1 MTQASTP
8 TVVLLSQG
16 DELLTGQTV
25 DTNAAW
31 LAERLTELGFKV
43 LYGVTAPDETGAI
56 KRAVAAAF
64 AAGDVLICTGGLGPT
79 SDDLTTECVADVAR
93 VQLALHQESL
103 DRIVALYAHWGREMP
118 QANVK
123 QAMIPVGARVLQND
137 WGTAPGFELVHTD
150 GDHACVGF
158 FLPGVPREM
167 RQFWTHHL
175 RPALV
180 DRFERPHVRRVILRC
195 MGIAESSLEERM
207 RPFAD
212 EPGLTVSFRTKLP
225 ENQVKLIFD
234 AGVDEARAD
243 ALAARAK
250 AVIGSSCFGEDTG
263 PIAEVIG
270 QALAARGETVA
281 TAESCTGGQIS
292 AQITDVSGASRYY
305 LEGSCVYSNAAK
317 VRTCGVEQAA
327 LDTHGAVSEVV
338 ARQLAEG
345 IRDRA
350 GATYGLATTGIAGP
364 GGGSPEKP
372 VGTVHIALATP
383 EGTVHRHLK
392 LRGSRERITSMAAG
406 LTLDLLRRRL
416 ESGPEIDDATH

>member
-1 MTQASTP
+1 MTQPTTP
-8 TVVLLSQG
+8 TIVLLSQG

-56 KRAVAAAF
+56 ERALTAAF
-64 AAGDVLICTGGLGPT
+64 EAADALICTGGLGPT
-79 SDDLTTECVADVAR
+79 SDDLTTACVAR
-93 VQLALHQESL
+93 VAGVELALHQESL
-103 DRIVALYAHWGREMP
+103 DRIKALYAHWGREMP

-123 QAMIPVGARVLQND
+123 QAMLPVGARVLTND
-137 WGTAPGFELVHTD
+137 WGTAPGFEWLHS
-150 GDHACVGF
+150 GPGGACAGYFV
-158 FLPGVPREM
+158 PGVPREM
-167 RQFWTHHL
+167 RQFWEHYL

-180 DRFERPHVRRVILRC
+180 ARFERPPVRRVILRC

-207 RPFAD
+207 QPFAG
-212 EPGLTVSFRTKLP
+212 EPGLTISFRTKLP

-234 AGVDEARAD
+234 AGVETERAD
-243 ALAARAK
+243 AVVARARE
-250 AVIGSSCFGEDTG
+250 AIGSSCFGEGTG

-270 QALAARGETVA
+270 AALAARGETLA

-292 AQITDVSGASRYY
+292 AQITEISGASRYF
-305 LEGSCVYSNAAK
+305 LEGSCIYSNEAK
-317 VRTCGVEQAA
+317 VRTCGVDPEALAA
-327 LDTHGAVSEVV
+327 HGAVSETV

-383 EGTVHRHLK
+383 SKTVHRHLR

-406 LTLDLLRRRL
+406 LTLDLLRRHL
-416 ESGPEIDDATH
+416 QSNDY